1 MKTNTDTEI
10 EINRPD
16 VVAEVRAAFE
26 EYERALS
33 AADVA
38 VLTELIWNDAR
49 VIRYGITDQ
58 QHGAEQIATWR
69 RAHPTIPAGRR
80 RHNTQ
85 ILTLND
91 HTAVVNTLFDYPDST
106 DPTEP
111 SSTPIQ
117 GRQTQTWARFTR
129 GSRNTLTRSRSCR
142 SNFMHDSSRRFL
154 KIA

>member
-1 MKTNTDTEI
+1 MKTNTETEI

-58 QHGAEQIATWR
+58 QHGAEQIAEWR
-69 RAHPTIPAGRR
+69 RAHPSVPAGRR
-80 RHNTQ
+80 RYNTQ
-85 ILTLND
+85 ILTLDD
-91 HTAVVNTLFDYPDST
+91 HTAVVNTLFDYPDNT

-111 SSTPIQ
+111 SNTPIQ
-117 GRQTQTWARFTR
+117 GRQTQTWARFTQGWR
-129 GSRNTLTRSRSCR
+129 IISAHVSQTTHPNG
-142 SNFMHDSSRRFL
+142 
-154 KIA
+154 